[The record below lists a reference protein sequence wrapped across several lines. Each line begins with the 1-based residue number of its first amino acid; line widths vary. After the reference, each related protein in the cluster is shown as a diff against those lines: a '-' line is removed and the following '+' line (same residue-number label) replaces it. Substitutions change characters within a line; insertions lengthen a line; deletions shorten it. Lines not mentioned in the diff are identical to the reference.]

1 MGGSPVA
8 GTPGLRSVSPDREAP
23 ESPSLLLLLLL
34 LLLLILRPTYTIFVN
49 PLLASVLI
57 HPLV

>member
-23 ESPSLLLLLLL
+23 ESPSLLLLLLI
-34 LLLLILRPTYTIFVN
+34 LLLILRPTHTIFVN